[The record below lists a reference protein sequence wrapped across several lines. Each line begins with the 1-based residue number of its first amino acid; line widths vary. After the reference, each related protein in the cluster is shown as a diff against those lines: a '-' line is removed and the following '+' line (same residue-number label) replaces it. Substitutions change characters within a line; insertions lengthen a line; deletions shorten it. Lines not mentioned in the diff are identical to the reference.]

1 MEQKLDSL
9 YALLASGAE
18 VPKGTGGLPTITQPE
33 PQSAFPFETLYP
45 YNSPPPRS
53 PLRSVAQHFPVFS
66 LPYLVFDDIQDVISK
81 GVVTFDLAERSLQLF
96 RTKAC
101 NFPFVVISE
110 QASLDFL
117 RRERPF
123 LLHSILTFGAQA
135 DLKLQRTLELE
146 LRESL
151 SKKVIVNGEKSID
164 LLQGILLYL
173 AW

>member
-18 VPKGTGGLPTITQPE
+18 VPKETISLPALTQAE
-33 PQSAFPFETLYP
+33 PQPTFPFETLQP
-45 YNSPPPRS
+45 YNSPPP
-53 PLRSVAQHFPVFS
+53 LRCVAPHFPVFS

-81 GVVTFDLAERSLQLF
+81 GIVTFDLAERSLQLF

-101 NFPFVVISE
+101 NFPFVVVSE
-110 QASLDFL
+110 QTSLDSL

-123 LLHSILTFGAQA
+123 LLHSILTFGAQS
-135 DLKLQRTLELE
+135 DLKLQRALELE

-151 SKKVIVNGEKSID
+151 SKKVIVNGEKSMD
-164 LLQGILLYL
+164 LLQGVLIYL